1 MREVKQKNNYLEMQ
15 SIVKRYATNT
25 VVDHVD
31 FFVNKGEI
39 HCLVGENGAGK
50 STLIK
55 ILCGIIQAD
64 EGKIFMEGVRVKI
77 DHPNTAHRMGIS
89 VIPQELNLLN
99 ELTVGENVF
108 LGVEPKNSLG
118 LINWD
123 EINRKTEKQI
133 YQEFGIKLDSRE
145 LIKNLS
151 VANKQLVMIAGALR
165 WGSKILILDEPTAR
179 LSKEEIKRLFE
190 IIRNFR
196 EEGNTIIYISHH
208 LEEIREIGDI
218 VTVLRDGKRVI
229 TEKLQNLNLDK
240 IIEYMTG
247 KKKGTRVSLAKTV
260 IEDETRKK
268 KLLEVRGMLNE
279 KVKNIDLD
287 VYEGEILAIAGVT
300 GSGRSEIARA
310 ICGIDHHEKGEIK
323 LMGRKVK
330 IRNPFDAIRI
340 GIIYVPE
347 DRKSQGIFQKMPVFE
362 NILLNE
368 KILENLSTLSFY
380 LMHVFKTTAQK
391 FVDLLNIIVPSLDTL
406 CLALSGGNQQ
416 KVLLGKWL
424 TVDPIVIILDEP
436 TRGIDVGVK
445 FEFYEIIEKL
455 AKQNN
460 KGIILISSELPE
472 IMKLA
477 DRILI
482 LKKGKVVKTYLKKD
496 LSENELFNLIITER
510 VENEQK
516 H

>member
-1 MREVKQKNNYLEMQ
+1 MRKVGQNYYIEMQ
-15 SIVKRYATNT
+15 SIVKRYATT

-31 FFVNKGEI
+31 FCVNKGEI

-55 ILCGIIQAD
+55 ILSGIVQPN
-64 EGKIFMEGVRVKI
+64 EGKIFIEGACVKI
-77 DHPNTAHRMGIS
+77 DHPNTAHRLGIS

-99 ELTVGENVF
+99 RLTVGENVF
-108 LGVEPKNSLG
+108 LGVEPKNSLW
-118 LINWD
+118 LINW
-123 EINRKTEKQI
+123 EELHRKTDNQI
-133 YQEFGIKLDSRE
+133 YQEFGIKIDSRE
-145 LIKNLS
+145 LISDLS
-151 VANKQLVMIAGALR
+151 VSNRQLVMIARALQ
-165 WGSKILILDEPTAR
+165 WGSKVLILDEPTAR

-190 IIRNFR
+190 IVRNFR
-196 EEGNTIIYISHH
+196 EKGGTVIYISHH
-208 LEEIREIGDI
+208 LEEIKKIGDR
-218 VTVLRDGKRVI
+218 VTILRDGKRII
-229 TEKLQNLNLDK
+229 TEKVQNLSLNK
-240 IIEYMTG
+240 IIEYMIG
-247 KKKGTRVSLAKTV
+247 KKRTTRISLTKPVKHDQTS
-260 IEDETRKK
+260 KK

-279 KVKNIDLD
+279 KVKNIDFD
-287 VYEGEILAIAGVT
+287 VYEREILAIAGVT

-310 ICGIDHHEKGEIK
+310 ICGVDHREKGEIK
-323 LMGRKVK
+323 LMGKKVK
-330 IRNPFDAIRI
+330 ITNPVDAIRN

-347 DRKSQGIFQKMPVFE
+347 DRKSQGIFLKMPVFM

-368 KILENLSTLSFY
+368 KTLENLSTLGFY
-380 LMHVFKTTAQK
+380 FIRVFKSTAQK
-391 FVDLLNIIVPSLDTL
+391 FIELLNIIVPSLDTP
-406 CLALSGGNQQ
+406 CLSLSGGNQQ

-424 TVDPIVIILDEP
+424 TMDPTVIILDEP

-482 LKKGKVVKTYLKKD
+482 LKHGEIVKTYFKENINEAEL
-496 LSENELFNLIITER
+496 LQVITTVEEENET
-510 VENEQK
+510 K
-516 H
+516 C

>member
-1 MREVKQKNNYLEMQ
+1 MREVRQNYYIEMQ

-25 VVDHVD
+25 VLDHVD

-55 ILCGIIQAD
+55 ILSGIIQPN

-99 ELTVGENVF
+99 KLTVGENVF

-118 LINWD
+118 LINW
-123 EINRKTEKQI
+123 EELYRKTENQI
-133 YQEFGIKLDSRE
+133 YQEFGIKIDSRE
-145 LIKNLS
+145 LIGDLS
-151 VANKQLVMIAGALR
+151 VSNKQLVMIARALQ
-165 WGSKILILDEPTAR
+165 WGSKVLILDEPTAR

-196 EEGNTIIYISHH
+196 EKGNTIIYISHH
-208 LEEIREIGDI
+208 LEEIKEIGDI

-287 VYEGEILAIAGVT
+287 VYKGEILAIAGVT

-323 LMGRKVK
+323 LMGKKVK
-330 IRNPFDAIRI
+330 IRNPVDAIRN

-347 DRKSQGIFQKMPVFE
+347 DRKSQGIFLKMPVFM

-368 KILENLSTLSFY
+368 KTLENLSTLGFY

-391 FVDLLNIIVPSLDTL
+391 FIDLLNIIVPSLDTP
-406 CLALSGGNQQ
+406 CLSLSGGNQQ

-424 TVDPIVIILDEP
+424 TVEPTVIILDEP

-445 FEFYEIIEKL
+445 FEFYEIINKL
-455 AKQNN
+455 AKKQN

-482 LKKGKVVKTYLKKD
+482 LKKGKVVKTYFKKNINEAE
-496 LSENELFNLIITER
+496 LLQVITTVEEENET
-510 VENEQK
+510 K
-516 H
+516 C

>member
-1 MREVKQKNNYLEMQ
+1 MQ

-50 STLIK
+50 TTLIK
-55 ILCGIIQAD
+55 ILSGEIQSD
-64 EGKIFMEGVRVKI
+64 EGKIFIGGVGVKI
-77 DHPNTAHRMGIS
+77 DHPNTAHRLGIS

-99 ELTVGENVF
+99 ELTIGENVF

-118 LINWD
+118 LINWN

-133 YQEFGIKLDSRE
+133 YQEFGIKMDPRE
-145 LIKNLS
+145 FIKNLS
-151 VANKQLVMIAGALR
+151 VANKQLIMIVRALR

-179 LSKEEIKRLFE
+179 LSKEEIEKLFK
-190 IIRNFR
+190 IIKNFR
-196 EEGNTIIYISHH
+196 EKGGTVIYISHH
-208 LEEIREIGDI
+208 LEEVEKIGDR

-229 TEKLQNLNLDK
+229 TEKLQNLSLDK
-240 IIEYMTG
+240 IIEYMIG
-247 KKKGTRVSLAKTV
+247 KKRTESQSLTKPV
-260 IEDETRKK
+260 KYNETNKK
-268 KLLEVRGMLNE
+268 KLLEVNGILNE

-310 ICGIDHHEKGEIK
+310 ICGIDSLKKGEIK
-323 LMGRKVK
+323 LMGKKVK
-330 IRNPFDAIRI
+330 IRNPFDAIRN

-347 DRKSQGIFQKMPVFE
+347 DRKSQGIFPKMSVSM

-368 KILENLSTLSFY
+368 KTLQSISTFSFY
-380 LMHVFKTTAQK
+380 FKRVFKTAAQK
-391 FVDLLNIIVPSLDTL
+391 FIDLLNIIVPSLDTP
-406 CLALSGGNQQ
+406 CLSLSGGNQQ
-416 KVLLGKWL
+416 KVLLGKCL
-424 TVDPIVIILDEP
+424 TVDPTVIIFDEP

-445 FEFYEIIEKL
+445 NEFYEIINKL
-455 AKQNN
+455 AKKQN

-477 DRILI
+477 DRVSI
-482 LKKGKVVKTYLKKD
+482 LKKGKIVRTYLKKD
-496 LSENELFNLIITER
+496 LSEDELFNLVTTEKL
-510 VENEQK
+510 ENEQK

>member
-50 STLIK
+50 TTLIK

-64 EGKIFMEGVRVKI
+64 EVKIFMEGVRVKI

-118 LINWD
+118 LINW
-123 EINRKTEKQI
+123 EELHRKTEKQI

-165 WGSKILILDEPTAR
+165 WGSKVLILDEPTAR

-310 ICGIDHHEKGEIK
+310 ICGIDHREKGEIK
-323 LMGRKVK
+323 LMGKKVK
-330 IRNPFDAIRI
+330 ITNPVDAIRI

-347 DRKSQGIFQKMPVFE
+347 DRKSQGLFQKMPVFE

-391 FVDLLNIIVPSLDTL
+391 FIELLNIIVPSLETP
-406 CLALSGGNQQ
+406 CFSLSGGNQQ

-424 TVDPIVIILDEP
+424 TVEPTVIILDEP

-445 FEFYEIIEKL
+445 FEFYEIINKL
-455 AKQNN
+455 AKKQN

-472 IMKLA
+472 IMELA

-482 LKKGKVVKTYLKKD
+482 LKHGEIVKTYFKKNINEAE
-496 LSENELFNLIITER
+496 LLQVITTVEEENET
-510 VENEQK
+510 K
-516 H
+516 C

>member
-1 MREVKQKNNYLEMQ
+1 MREVGQNYYIEMQ
-15 SIVKRYATNT
+15 SIVKRYATT

-31 FFVNKGEI
+31 FCVNKGEI

-55 ILCGIIQAD
+55 ILSGIVQPN
-64 EGKIFMEGVRVKI
+64 EGKIFMEGACVKI
-77 DHPNTAHRMGIS
+77 DHPNTAHRLGIS

-118 LINWD
+118 LINW
-123 EINRKTEKQI
+123 EELHRKTENQI
-133 YQEFGIKLDSRE
+133 YQEFGIKIDSRE
-145 LIKNLS
+145 LISDLS
-151 VANKQLVMIAGALR
+151 VSNRQLVMIARALQ

-268 KLLEVRGMLNE
+268 KLLEVKGILNE

-310 ICGIDHHEKGEIK
+310 ICGIDHREKGEIK
-323 LMGRKVK
+323 LMGKKVK
-330 IRNPFDAIRI
+330 IRNPVDAIRN

-368 KILENLSTLSFY
+368 KILENLSNLGFY
-380 LMHVFKTTAQK
+380 FIRVFKSTAQK
-391 FVDLLNIIVPSLDTL
+391 FIDLLNIIVPSLDTP
-406 CLALSGGNQQ
+406 CFSLSGGNQQ

-424 TVDPIVIILDEP
+424 TVDPTVIILDEP

-445 FEFYEIIEKL
+445 FEFYEIINKL
-455 AKQNN
+455 AKKQN

-482 LKKGKVVKTYLKKD
+482 LKHGEIVKTYFKKNINEAE
-496 LSENELFNLIITER
+496 LLQVITTVEEENET
-510 VENEQK
+510 K
-516 H
+516 C

>member
-1 MREVKQKNNYLEMQ
+1 MREVGQNYYIEMQ
-15 SIVKRYATNT
+15 SIVKRYATT

-31 FFVNKGEI
+31 FCVNKGEI

-55 ILCGIIQAD
+55 ILSGIVQAD
-64 EGKIFMEGVRVKI
+64 EGKIFMEGASVKI
-77 DHPNTAHRMGIS
+77 DHPNTAHRLGIS

-99 ELTVGENVF
+99 KLTIGENVF

-118 LINWD
+118 LINW
-123 EINRKTEKQI
+123 EELYRKTENQI

-145 LIKNLS
+145 LISDLS
-151 VANKQLVMIAGALR
+151 VSNRQLVMIARALQ
-165 WGSKILILDEPTAR
+165 WGSKVLILDEPTAR

-218 VTVLRDGKRVI
+218 VTILRDGKRVI

-310 ICGIDHHEKGEIK
+310 ICGIDHREKGEIK
-323 LMGRKVK
+323 LMGKKVK
-330 IRNPFDAIRI
+330 IRNPVDAIRI

-347 DRKSQGIFQKMPVFE
+347 DRKSQGIFLKMSVFI
-362 NILLNE
+362 NILLN
-368 KILENLSTLSFY
+368 KKNLENLSNLGFY
-380 LMHVFKTTAQK
+380 FIRVFKSTAQK
-391 FVDLLNIIVPSLDTL
+391 FIELLNIIVPSLDTP
-406 CLALSGGNQQ
+406 CLSLSGGNQQ

-424 TVDPIVIILDEP
+424 TVDPTVIILDEP

-445 FEFYEIIEKL
+445 FEFYEIINKL
-455 AKQNN
+455 AKKQN

-496 LSENELFNLIITER
+496 LSENELFNLIITEK